1 MNLVGTLA
9 KVAIGVMVSRGVGKM
24 MGGGN
29 SGGNSGGGLGG
40 LLGGLM
46 SGGSGGGSAA
56 GGLAGMLGGALSGG
70 GSGSQGGLG
79 GLLNSLGGGQG
90 GGQADGMG
98 GLGGLL
104 NSALG
109 GQSTPAPSAQENTQA
124 EIMLRGMINA
134 AKSDGSIDESEQ
146 KKILAHL
153 GEVTQD
159 EIDFVRAEM
168 QAPLDL
174 DGFIRSIP
182 QGLEQQ
188 VYVMS
193 LLGIDLDS
201 QAEAQY
207 LDKLAQGLSINHQTA
222 NQIHEKVGVPVIY
235 G

>member
-9 KVAIGVMVSRGVGKM
+9 KVAVGMMVSRGVGKM
-24 MGGGN
+24 MNGG
-29 SGGNSGGGLGG
+29 SGGSSSGGGLGG

-46 SGGSGGGSAA
+46 GGNSSGG
-56 GGLAGMLGGALSGG
+56 GGLAGMLGSVLSGG
-70 GSGSQGGLG
+70 GQSAGAQSGGLG
-79 GLLNSLGGGQG
+79 GLLNSLGGGQQ
-90 GGQADGMG
+90 GGQAG

-109 GQSTPAPSAQENTQA
+109 GQSAAAPSAAENTQA
-124 EIMLRGMINA
+124 EILLRAMING
-134 AKSDGSIDESEQ
+134 AKSDGTVDEAEQ
-146 KKILAHL
+146 KKILEHL

-168 QAPLDL
+168 AAPLDI

-182 QGLEQQ
+182 KGLEPQ

-201 QAEAQY
+201 KAEAEY
-207 LDKLAQGLSINHQTA
+207 LDKLAQGLSINHQMA
-222 NQIHEKVGVPVIY
+222 NEIHEKVGVPVLY

>member
-9 KVAIGVMVSRGVGKM
+9 KVALGVMVSRGVGKM
-24 MGGGN
+24 MGGG
-29 SGGNSGGGLGG
+29 SGSSAGGGLGG

-46 SGGSGGGSAA
+46 SAGSQAGG
-56 GGLAGMLGGALSGG
+56 GGLAGMLGSALSGG
-70 GSGSQGGLG
+70 GQGAGQAGGLG
-79 GLLNSLGGGQG
+79 GLLNSLGSGQQ
-90 GGQADGMG
+90 GGQAGGLG

-109 GQSTPAPSAQENTQA
+109 GQSTAAPSAEENTTA
-124 EIMLRGMINA
+124 EILLRGMINA

-146 KKILAHL
+146 QKILEHL
-153 GEVTQD
+153 GDVTQD
-159 EIDFVRAEM
+159 EIEFVRAEM
-168 QAPLDL
+168 AAPLDV
-174 DGFIRSIP
+174 DAFIRSVP

-207 LDKLAQGLSINHQTA
+207 LDKLAQGFSINHQAA
-222 NQIHEKVGVPVIY
+222 NEIHGKVGVPPIY

>member
-9 KVAIGVMVSRGVGKM
+9 KVAVGMMVSRGVGKM
-24 MGGGN
+24 MGR
-29 SGGNSGGGLGG
+29 SGGSGGGLGG

-46 SGGSGGGSAA
+46 GGGRSG

-70 GSGSQGGLG
+70 NSGSQAGGLG

-90 GGQADGMG
+90 DSQAG

-109 GQSTPAPSAQENTQA
+109 GQSTAAPSAEENTQA

-134 AKSDGSIDESEQ
+134 AKSDGNIDEAEQ
-146 KKILAHL
+146 KKILEHL
-153 GEVTQD
+153 GDVTQD
-159 EIDFVRAEM
+159 EIDFVRNEM
-168 QAPLDL
+168 AAPLDL
-174 DGFIRSIP
+174 DGFIRSVP
-182 QGLEQQ
+182 QGMEQQ

-207 LDKLAQGLSINHQTA
+207 LDKLAQGLSINQQTA
-222 NQIHEKVGVPVIY
+222 NQIHEKVGVPAIY